1 MDNLQEL
8 MLLIL
13 NASINGVSIITI
25 IANVIYII
33 KSLRKARKEIKQ
45 NTKDVQLNKQQ
56 VEEAFRE
63 AILPKTVKLDVS
75 SKIEQPIKEGLAKMQ
90 EDNKFALESIH
101 EENVLILKVL
111 SQFSHVQKLSEEDQE
126 KISDIANNSVTE
138 TIVL

>member
-45 NTKDVQLNKQQ
+45 NIKEVQLNKQQ
-56 VEEAFRE
+56 IEEAFRE

-90 EDNKFALESIH
+90 EDNKLALESIH

-111 SQFSHVQKLSEEDQE
+111 SQFSHVQKLSEKDQE
-126 KISDIANNSVTE
+126 KISDIANDNVTE

>member
-25 IANVIYII
+25 IANVVYIV

-45 NTKDVQLNKQQ
+45 NTKEVQLNKQQ

-90 EDNKFALESIH
+90 EDNKLALENIH

-111 SQFSHVQKLSEEDQE
+111 SQFSHVQKLSEKDQE
-126 KISDIANNSVTE
+126 KISDIANDNVTE